1 MKKHILVVSYSQTG
15 QLDNVVKNFIA
26 PLEQNDTTIQITYRN
41 IEPIKP
47 YPFPWDLMTFM
58 DTFPE
63 SVHLNGCD
71 IKNFKDDETNYD
83 LVILAYQVWFLSPSI
98 PITAFLKSKY
108 AKQKLQNKPV
118 ITLIGCRNMWIMA
131 QEKVKTLL
139 NNIGAKLI
147 DNVVLIDRGNSLETF
162 ITTPRW
168 MLTGKTNSLW
178 GMSEAGIDPKQINN
192 TKRFGKAIVEALKN
206 DKEKEHISLLQGLK
220 AVEVN
225 SKLIRS
231 EKIAT
236 KSFHIWGNLIQKL
249 GKPGDIKRKPVVILY
264 LMFLLLIIVT
274 VVPINMI
281 VQSILRR
288 TNKEQVQVEKET
300 YEQPSGNGDE
310 RMKEFMLD
318 E

>member
-1 MKKHILVVSYSQTG
+1 MKKNILVVSYSQTG
-15 QLDNVVKNFIA
+15 QLDELVKNFIS
-26 PLEQNDTTIQITYRN
+26 PIEKSNNIEITYKN

-47 YPFPWDLMTFM
+47 YPFPWDMITFM

-63 SVHLNGCD
+63 SVHLTGCD
-71 IKNFKDDETNYD
+71 IEPLDDDNEYD

-98 PITAFLKSKY
+98 PITAFLKSDY
-108 AKQKLQNKPV
+108 AKEKLQNKPI

-131 QEKVKTLL
+131 QEKVKMLL
-139 NNIGAKLI
+139 ENIGAKLI
-147 DNVVLIDRGNSLETF
+147 DNVALIDRGNSLETF

-168 MLTGKTNSLW
+168 LLTGKSDSLL
-178 GMSEAGIDPKQINN
+178 GMSEAGIDPTKIKDS
-192 TKRFGKAIVEALKN
+192 KRFGKALLSALEN
-206 DKEKEHISLLQGLK
+206 DKEKEQISLLQGLK
-220 AVEVN
+220 AVEVD

-236 KSFHIWGNLIQKL
+236 KSFHIWGSLIQKL

-264 LMFLLLIIVT
+264 LIFLLLIIIT

-281 VQSILRR
+281 IQSILRR
-288 TNKEQVQVEKET
+288 TNKEKVEQEKEK

-310 RMKEFMLD
+310 RMKEFMIN

>member
-1 MKKHILVVSYSQTG
+1 MKKNILVVSYSQTG
-15 QLDNVVKNFIA
+15 QLDNVIKNFMA
-26 PLEQNDTTIQITYRN
+26 PLEQNGTTIQITYKN

-47 YPFPWDLMTFM
+47 YPFPWDMMTFM

-63 SVHLNGCD
+63 SVHLNGCE
-71 IKNFKDDETNYD
+71 IKKFENDNTEYD
-83 LVILAYQVWFLSPSI
+83 LIILAYQVWFLSPSI
-98 PITAFLKSKY
+98 PITAFLKSDY
-108 AKQKLQNKPV
+108 AKKKLHNKPV

-131 QEKVKTLL
+131 QEKVKILL
-139 NNIGAKLI
+139 SNIGAKLI

-168 MLTGKTNSLW
+168 MLTGKTDSLW

-192 TKRFGKAIVEALKN
+192 AKRFGKAIFKALQN
-206 DKEKEHISLLQGLK
+206 DKEKEHIPLLQGLK

-264 LMFLLLIIVT
+264 LMFLLLIIMT
-274 VVPINMI
+274 IVPINMI
-281 VQSILRR
+281 VQSILRK
-288 TNKEQVQVEKET
+288 TNKEKVQQEKEN
-300 YEQPSGNGDE
+300 YERPSGNGDE

>member
-1 MKKHILVVSYSQTG
+1 MKKNILVISYSQTG
-15 QLDNVVKNFIA
+15 QLDDIVKNFIS
-26 PLEQNDTTIQITYRN
+26 PLCENKATIEITHRN
-41 IEPIKP
+41 IEPIKY
-47 YPFPWDLMTFM
+47 YPFPWDMMTFM

-63 SVHLNGCD
+63 SVHLDGCD
-71 IKNFKDDETNYD
+71 IKSFNDDREYD
-83 LVILAYQVWFLSPSI
+83 LIILAYQVWFLSPSI
-98 PITAFLKSKY
+98 PITAFLKSSY
-108 AKQKLQNKPV
+108 AKEKLHNKPV
-118 ITLIGCRNMWIMA
+118 ITLIGCRNMWVMA
-131 QEKVKTLL
+131 QEKVKVLL
-139 NNIGAKLI
+139 NDIGAKLI

-192 TKRFGKAIVEALKN
+192 SKRFGKALLQALHD
-206 DKEKEHISLLQGLK
+206 DKEKEQKPLLKGLK

-236 KSFHIWGNLIQKL
+236 KSFHIWGSLIQKL

-264 LMFLLLIIVT
+264 LIFLLLIIVT
-274 VVPINMI
+274 IVPINMI

-288 TNKEQVQVEKET
+288 TNKEQVQQEKEK

>member
-1 MKKHILVVSYSQTG
+1 MKKNILVISYSQTG
-15 QLDNVVKNFIA
+15 QLGNVVKNFTL
-26 PLEQNDTTIQITYRN
+26 PLEGQDNIQITYQN

-71 IKNFKDDETNYD
+71 IKELDDDTIEYD
-83 LVILAYQVWFLSPSI
+83 LIILAYQVWFLSPSI
-98 PITAFLKSKY
+98 PITGFLKSDY
-108 AKQKLQNKPV
+108 AKKKLHNKPV
-118 ITLIGCRNMWIMA
+118 ITLIGCRNMWVMA
-131 QEKVKTLL
+131 QEKVKVLL

-168 MLTGKTNSLW
+168 LLTGKTNSLW
-178 GMSEAGIDPKQINN
+178 GMSEAGIDPQEINS
-192 TKRFGKAIVEALKN
+192 TKRFGNALLNALKN
-206 DKEKEHISLLQGLK
+206 DKEKGNTPLLKGLK

-236 KSFHIWGNLIQKL
+236 KSFHIWGSLIQKL
-249 GKPGDIKRKPVVILY
+249 GKPGDIKRKPIVILY
-264 LMFLLLIIVT
+264 LLFLLLIIVT
-274 VVPINMI
+274 IVPINMI
-281 VQSILRR
+281 IQSILRK
-288 TNKEQVQVEKET
+288 TNKEQVQKEKEK

>member
-71 IKNFKDDETNYD
+71 IENFENDETDYD

-98 PITAFLKSKY
+98 PVTAFLKSDY
-108 AKQKLQNKPV
+108 AKQKLKNKPV
-118 ITLIGCRNMWIMA
+118 ITLIGCRNMWVMA

-168 MLTGKTNSLW
+168 MLTGKTDSLW

-206 DKEKEHISLLQGLK
+206 DKEKEHIPLLQGLK

-236 KSFHIWGNLIQKL
+236 KSFHIWGSLIQKL
-249 GKPGDIKRKPVVILY
+249 GEPGDIKRKPVVILY

-274 VVPINMI
+274 IVPINMI
-281 VQSILRR
+281 VQSILRK
-288 TNKEQVQVEKET
+288 TNKEKVQLEKET

>member
-1 MKKHILVVSYSQTG
+1 LKKNILVISYSQTG
-15 QLDNVVKNFIA
+15 QLNNLVKNFIA
-26 PLEQNDTTIQITYRN
+26 PLNENNPKVDITYKN
-41 IEPIKP
+41 IEPLKP

-63 SVHLNGCD
+63 SIHLTGCD
-71 IKNFKDDETNYD
+71 LKPIEDDEIEYD

-98 PITAFLKSKY
+98 PIAAFLQSDY
-108 AKQKLQNKPV
+108 AKKKLHNKPV
-118 ITLIGCRNMWIMA
+118 ITLIGCRNMWVMA
-131 QEKVKTLL
+131 QEKVKMLL

-168 MLTGKTNSLW
+168 MLTGKTDSLW
-178 GMSEAGIDPKQINN
+178 GMSEAGVDPAEIKK
-192 TKRFGKAIVEALKN
+192 TKRFGKVLLEALKN
-206 DKEKEHISLLQGLK
+206 DEEKKHISLLQGLK
-220 AVEVN
+220 AVEVD

-249 GKPGDIKRKPVVILY
+249 GKPGDIKRKPAVMLY
-264 LMFLLLIIVT
+264 LVFLLLIILT

-281 VQSILRR
+281 IQLILRK
-288 TNKEQVQVEKET
+288 TNKDQVLKEKEK

-310 RMKEFMLD
+310 RMKEFD
-318 E
+318 

>member
-58 DTFPE
+58 DTFP
-63 SVHLNGCD
+63 GCD

-118 ITLIGCRNMWIMA
+118 ITLISCRNMWIMA

-288 TNKEQVQVEKET
+288 TNKDQVQVEKET

>member
-1 MKKHILVVSYSQTG
+1 MKKNILVVSYSQTG

-26 PLEQNDTTIQITYRN
+26 PLEENDTTIQITYKN

-63 SVHLNGCD
+63 SVHLTGCD
-71 IKNFKDDETNYD
+71 IKPLDDDKEYD
-83 LVILAYQVWFLSPSI
+83 LIILAYQVWFLAPSI
-98 PITAFLKSKY
+98 PITAFLKSDY
-108 AKQKLQNKPV
+108 AKKKLHNKPV
-118 ITLIGCRNMWIMA
+118 VTLIGCRNMWIMA
-131 QEKVKTLL
+131 QEKVKMLL
-139 NNIGAKLI
+139 DKIGAKLI

-162 ITTPRW
+162 ITTPRLL
-168 MLTGKTNSLW
+168 LTGKANSLW
-178 GMSEAGIDPKQINN
+178 GMSEAGIDPQQIKDS
-192 TKRFGKAIVEALKN
+192 KRFGKALVSALKN
-206 DKEKEHISLLQGLK
+206 DKEKEHTSLLQGLK

-249 GKPGDIKRKPVVILY
+249 GKPGDIKRKPAVILY
-264 LMFLLLIIVT
+264 LIFLLLIIVT

-281 VQSILRR
+281 VQSILRK
-288 TNKEQVQVEKET
+288 TNKEKVLQEKKN
-300 YEQPSGNGDE
+300 YEQPSGNTEE

>member
-1 MKKHILVVSYSQTG
+1 LKKNILVVSYSQTG
-15 QLDNVVKNFIA
+15 QLNNVVKNFIA
-26 PLEQNDTTIQITYRN
+26 PLEQDDTTIQITYKN
-41 IEPIKP
+41 IEPVKP

-63 SVHLNGCD
+63 SIHLSGCE
-71 IKNFKDDETNYD
+71 IKNIEDDNCEYD
-83 LVILAYQVWFLSPSI
+83 LIILAYQVWFLSPSI
-98 PITAFLKSKY
+98 PVTAFLQSNY
-108 AKQKLQNKPV
+108 AKEKLKNKPV
-118 ITLIGCRNMWIMA
+118 ITLIGCRNMWVMA
-131 QEKVKTLL
+131 QEKVKKLL
-139 NNIGAKLI
+139 NNINAKLI
-147 DNVVLIDRGNSLETF
+147 DNVVLVDRGNSLETF

-168 MLTGKTNSLW
+168 MLTGKTDSLW

-192 TKRFGKAIVEALKN
+192 SKRFGKALVEALQN
-206 DKEKEHISLLQGLK
+206 DKEKESISLLQGLK

-236 KSFHIWGNLIQKL
+236 KSFQIWGSLIQKL

-264 LMFLLLIIVT
+264 LMFLLLIIIT
-274 VVPINMI
+274 IVPINMV
-281 VQSILRR
+281 VQSILRK
-288 TNKEQVQVEKET
+288 TNKEQVQQEKEN

-310 RMKEFMLD
+310 RMKEFQIN

>member
-1 MKKHILVVSYSQTG
+1 LKKHILVVSYSQTG

-41 IEPIKP
+41 IEPIKL

-71 IKNFKDDETNYD
+71 IENFENDETDYD

-178 GMSEAGIDPKQINN
+178 GMSEAGIDPKQINS
-192 TKRFGKAIVEALKN
+192 TKRFGKAIMEALKN
-206 DKEKEHISLLQGLK
+206 DKEKELISLLQGLK

-236 KSFHIWGNLIQKL
+236 KSFHIWGSLIQKL

-288 TNKEQVQVEKET
+288 TNKDQVQVEKET

>member
-1 MKKHILVVSYSQTG
+1 MKKKILVISYSQTG
-15 QLDNVVKNFIA
+15 QLDNVVKNFIK
-26 PLEQNDTTIQITYRN
+26 PLEQNEDTIQVTCKH

-47 YPFPWDLMTFM
+47 YPFPWDVMTFM

-63 SVHLNGCD
+63 SVHLNGCE
-71 IKNFKDDETNYD
+71 IKKFEKDETEYD
-83 LVILAYQVWFLSPSI
+83 LIILAYQVWFLSPSI
-98 PITAFLKSKY
+98 PITAFLKSNY

-131 QEKVKTLL
+131 QEKVKKLL
-139 NNIGAKLI
+139 NDIGAKLI

-178 GMSEAGIDPKQINN
+178 GMSEAGIDPLEINN
-192 TKRFGKAIVEALKN
+192 ANRFGKALLEALRN
-206 DKEKEHISLLQGLK
+206 DKEKECIPLLQGLK

-225 SKLIRS
+225 TKLIRS

-236 KSFHIWGNLIQKL
+236 KSFHIWGKLIQKL
-249 GKPGDIKRKPVVILY
+249 GEPGDIKRKPVVILY
-264 LMFLLLIIVT
+264 LIFLLLIILT
-274 VVPINMI
+274 IVPINMI
-281 VQSILRR
+281 VQSILRKI
-288 TNKEQVQVEKET
+288 NKEKVLQEKEY
-300 YEQPSGNGDE
+300 YELPSGNGDE
-310 RMKEFMLD
+310 RIKEFMIN

>member
-288 TNKEQVQVEKET
+288 TNKDQVQVEKET